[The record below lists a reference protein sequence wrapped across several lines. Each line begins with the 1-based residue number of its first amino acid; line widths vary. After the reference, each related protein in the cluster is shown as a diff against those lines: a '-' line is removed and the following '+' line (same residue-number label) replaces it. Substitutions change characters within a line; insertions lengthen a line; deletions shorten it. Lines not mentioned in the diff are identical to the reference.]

1 MSFSTTYS
9 ACKYRCVWFFDIACH
24 FYLMLY
30 YPWIDKEW
38 KMFKNYPKKGGT
50 LRLPFRITWN
60 VFSCGL
66 GNFLIIYQQNMI
78 MPHVN
83 TEITSKHCDAMIF
96 FPHTQGAIYHF
107 KGNHWSRMFFTKAFN
122 SIFQY
127 AKDISKCVHI
137 HFLLSNNAG
146 SPNLNTK

>member
-1 MSFSTTYS
+1 
-9 ACKYRCVWFFDIACH
+9 
-24 FYLMLY
+24 
-30 YPWIDKEW
+30 
-38 KMFKNYPKKGGT
+38 
-50 LRLPFRITWN
+50 
-60 VFSCGL
+60 
-66 GNFLIIYQQNMI
+66 
-78 MPHVN
+78 
-83 TEITSKHCDAMIF
+83 MIF

-107 KGNHWSRMFFTKAFN
+107 KGNHWSRMFFKKVFN